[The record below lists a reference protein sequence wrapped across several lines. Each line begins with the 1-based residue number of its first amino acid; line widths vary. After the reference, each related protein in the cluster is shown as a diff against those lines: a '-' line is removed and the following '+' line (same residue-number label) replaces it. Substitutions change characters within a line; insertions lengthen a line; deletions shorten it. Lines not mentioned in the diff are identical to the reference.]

1 MRRTVGLSSFIFI
14 ASTLLAGVLPLG
26 AKLAVAQEAAQKPEA
41 AQTSEVNAE
50 EVYTT
55 RCVACH
61 GADGTSQLP
70 DMSFADGV
78 WKHGSSEEEVAKTI
92 TAGVPGTAMMPFES
106 QLSQDEIKALAT
118 YVRQFDPKLR
128 EAEKPKG

>member
-1 MRRTVGLSSFIFI
+1 MKRTVGLSSCIFT
-14 ASTLLAGVLPLG
+14 ASAVLAGAFLLG
-26 AKLAVAQEAAQKPEA
+26 SNLVVAQEAAQTPDA
-41 AQTSEVNAE
+41 AQTSEVDAE

-61 GADGTSQLP
+61 GADGSSQLP

-92 TAGVPGTAMMPFES
+92 TEGVLGTAMMPFES
-106 QLSQDEIKALAT
+106 QLSQEEIKALAK

-128 EAEKPKG
+128 EGEEPKG